1 MTDRELTQAPMVS
14 AEPSF
19 RLRARGWFRTFVGA
33 PAYPADAA
41 DRREVDLLGLRLPFR
56 STVAITVMVLVVIF
70 DYSRTFVPPELIAFD
85 RNPAMQRIQALD
97 RLLLFI
103 VVPLAIVLLA
113 FRDRPSRY
121 GLRLGDWR
129 WGLGLAIAGCA
140 VMTPIVLGLAAA
152 PDFRDYY
159 APSWSSLPDVLA
171 TNTIDLGA
179 AEFLFRGFLMLT
191 LVRAI
196 GPIGVLVAT
205 LPFVFTHLTKPELEL
220 VSTIAGG
227 MAYGW
232 LTWRTGSILWGAL
245 AHTYI
250 LTLVMWAAATAA
262 AAIPG

>member
-1 MTDRELTQAPMVS
+1 MTDRELTQAALAR

-19 RLRARGWFRTFVGA
+19 RLRARGWFRSFVGA
-33 PAYPADAA
+33 PAYAA
-41 DRREVDLLGLRLPFR
+41 EGGDRREVDLLGLRLPFR
-56 STVAITVMVLVVIF
+56 ATVAITVMVLVVIF

-97 RLLLFI
+97 RLLLFM

-121 GLRLGDWR
+121 GLRLGEWR

-140 VMTPIVLGLAAA
+140 VMTPIVLALAAV
-152 PDFRDYY
+152 PDFRGYY
-159 APSWSSLPDVLA
+159 APSWSSLPDVLV
-171 TNTIDLGA
+171 TNAIDLGA

-220 VSTIAGG
+220 VSTLAGG

-250 LTLVMWAAATAA
+250 LTLVMWAAAMAA
-262 AAIPG
+262 AATAG